1 MSPVPPQEAA
11 LPGRRPIRAVVFDLF
26 FTLINPLDP
35 ALIGESEYTLL
46 GMDRGDFEA
55 RYFSGYEEWGTGKI
69 RDPLEIIARVLRG
82 LEFSEET
89 LRRAAEA
96 RMERI
101 RRAFDR
107 LEERHLALLRRLREG
122 GYRTAL
128 VSNADV
134 MDTRYWQESALASA
148 FDETFF
154 SWERGILKP
163 DPRIFTLAA
172 EKLTVK
178 PAECIY
184 LGDGGHRELEGARA
198 AGMIPVLTTEY
209 IAALW
214 PERIEALRR
223 DAVRVIGT
231 LEEIE
236 EILR

>member
-1 MSPVPPQEAA
+1 
-11 LPGRRPIRAVVFDLF
+11 VVFDLF

-46 GMDRGDFEA
+46 GMDRGDFEG
-55 RYFSGYEEWGTGKI
+55 RYFAGYEEWGSGKI
-69 RDPLEIIARVLRG
+69 RDPLEIIARVLQG
-82 LEFSEET
+82 LEFSGET
-89 LRRAAEA
+89 LRRVAEA

-107 LEERHLALLRRLREG
+107 VEERHLALLRRLREG

-134 MDTRYWQESALASA
+134 MDTRYWQESALASS
-148 FDETFF
+148 FDETLF
-154 SWERGILKP
+154 SWKLGLVKP

-172 EKLTVK
+172 EKLKVK
-178 PAECIY
+178 PAECLY

-209 IAALW
+209 ITALW
-214 PERIEALRR
+214 PERIETLRR
-223 DAVRVIGT
+223 DAVRVIGA

-236 EILR
+236 EILQ